1 MLAAKCLSDAPQRL
15 CGVIGH
21 CVELKGPVEACICVG
36 SAVERLPMYVADFD
50 EPVLLGLD
58 YLTQS
63 KACVDLG
70 RKLMRVRGQ
79 EVPLQRFCVDYR
91 ELNDVTVKDSYP
103 LPRIN
108 DSLDTLV
115 GAR

>member
-70 RKLMRVRGQ
+70 RKLIRVHKQ
-79 EVPLQRFCVDYR
+79 EVPLSPEFGCAEV
-91 ELNDVTVKDSYP
+91 VTAER
-103 LPRIN
+103 LHIAPR
-108 DSLDTLV
+108 SEAWV
-115 GAR
+115 RC